1 MKTDYL
7 LNRFFLGL
15 LCVSCMPAMA
25 QQQPGQPG
33 PNGNYPGVGIPANLS
48 VNTSLVD
55 RSFLSDTMRR
65 DQTEI
70 AMSQLA
76 QQKSPSNDV
85 KQYAQNMVQ
94 MSTQLSAQLKPVAD
108 QLNLSEPKQ
117 SKQDKQALAK
127 LQTLSG
133 PEFDT
138 AYLQGMAKEQQQ
150 GLKEFQQEEDG
161 TQSSILKNTAHG
173 DQTTL
178 KTDFEVLQKLAA
190 AHNVSIGK

>member
-1 MKTDYL
+1 MTIDQL
-7 LNRFFLGL
+7 CNRLFAAV
-15 LCVSCMPAMA
+15 LCVSCMTALA

-33 PNGNYPGVGIPANLS
+33 PDGNYPGVGIPANLS

-55 RSFLSDTMRR
+55 RSFLSDTLKRN
-65 DQTEI
+65 QTEI
-70 AMSQLA
+70 AMSQMA

-94 MSTQLSAQLKPVAD
+94 MSTQLSAQLKPMSD
-108 QLNLSEPKQ
+108 QLNLNEPKQ

-133 PEFDT
+133 PAFDT

-150 GLKEFQQEEDG
+150 TLKEFQQEEDG
-161 TQSSILKNTAHG
+161 TQSSVLKNTAQA

-178 KTDFEVLQKLAA
+178 KNNYAVLQKLAA
-190 AHNVSIGK
+190 AHNVTISK